1 MESHKIQSG
10 AFYCARIPQS
20 QFTISKEKKM
30 SLSTPKV
37 LVADPVSQSG
47 VDELSAGGTLEVVV
61 KTGLPEAEIIK
72 IIPEFSALVVRSQT
86 KVTAAV
92 LEAATNLKVVGRAG
106 VGVDNVDV
114 DAATRRGVIVMNTPG
129 GNTISTAEH
138 AFSLL
143 VSIARSIPQA
153 DASMKAGRWD
163 RKKFEGVEL
172 YNKTLGIL
180 GMGRIGTELARRAMA
195 FGMRVLAY
203 DPYLSVSRARSLQV
217 ELIEEID
224 TLLPQVDFISMHM
237 PLTDETRH
245 MLDARRL
252 ALCKKGVRIV
262 NCARGGLVA
271 EAALYDALKSGHVGA
286 AALDVF
292 EVEPPPAD
300 FPLRELSNIVFTP
313 HLGASTAEAQENVGI
328 EIAQAIRAALL
339 DGEIRNAVNMP
350 SIDAKTAVVVK
361 PYLTLG
367 DKLGRFVAQ
376 LAPKRNDR
384 VVITYGGK
392 AIEMPT
398 DAISRAILTGFLKHA
413 GGEEVNS
420 VNVRS
425 MAATIGL
432 DVQEV
437 RSSEQTDFNEWLHVA
452 VFSGD
457 TKVSLGGTFFGAKND
472 PRIVRVNGNPVEVT
486 PSGVVLMLENC
497 DRPGIVGHIGTLL
510 GTEKINI
517 ASMSLSRTEQGGR
530 ALTLLNLDSMPGAD
544 VLAKLSSDADIYSAR
559 VIAL

>member
-1 MESHKIQSG
+1 MFSAFERHASHSQS
-10 AFYCARIPQS
+10 
-20 QFTISKEKKM
+20 TILKEKKM

-47 VDELSAGGTLEVVV
+47 VDELSVGGALEVVV

-163 RKKFEGVEL
+163 RKKYEGVEL

-195 FGMRVLAY
+195 FGMRVVAY

-217 ELIEEID
+217 ELLEDID
-224 TLLPQVDFISMHM
+224 SLLPQADFISMHM

-252 ALCKKGVRIV
+252 ALCKK
-262 NCARGGLVA
+262 
-271 EAALYDALKSGHVGA
+271 
-286 AALDVF
+286 
-292 EVEPPPAD
+292 
-300 FPLRELSNIVFTP
+300 
-313 HLGASTAEAQENVGI
+313 AS
-328 EIAQAIRAALL
+328 
-339 DGEIRNAVNMP
+339 
-350 SIDAKTAVVVK
+350 
-361 PYLTLG
+361 
-367 DKLGRFVAQ
+367 
-376 LAPKRNDR
+376 
-384 VVITYGGK
+384 
-392 AIEMPT
+392 
-398 DAISRAILTGFLKHA
+398 
-413 GGEEVNS
+413 
-420 VNVRS
+420 
-425 MAATIGL
+425 
-432 DVQEV
+432 
-437 RSSEQTDFNEWLHVA
+437 
-452 VFSGD
+452 
-457 TKVSLGGTFFGAKND
+457 
-472 PRIVRVNGNPVEVT
+472 
-486 PSGVVLMLENC
+486 
-497 DRPGIVGHIGTLL
+497 
-510 GTEKINI
+510 
-517 ASMSLSRTEQGGR
+517 AS
-530 ALTLLNLDSMPGAD
+530 
-544 VLAKLSSDADIYSAR
+544 
-559 VIAL
+559 